1 MKKGV
6 AGIRVTEQYIKNV
19 IYLALDLSLSSFVLS
34 SVFVTAFLPK
44 DFIISMNDCPAFL
57 ALAAAADCSPSPF
70 SLFCSLVEE
79 FSI

>member
-1 MKKGV
+1 
-6 AGIRVTEQYIKNV
+6 
-19 IYLALDLSLSSFVLS
+19 
-34 SVFVTAFLPK
+34 
-44 DFIISMNDCPAFL
+44 MNDCPAFL